1 MKTFLFAARA
11 IAQRRQRVKPE
22 TPETPRTPRTPARV
36 SALPLAATKAPLR
49 RQATA
54 WRCAALSLLF
64 ALGGT
69 AQATPVPGQG
79 TWQATLQG
87 RDINGMPVA
96 SASANAVFLYDT
108 TLNITWLRDAGVL
121 GQVLWP
127 AAQAWASSLVVSSF
141 SNWRLPTMLD
151 VGNDGCAAG
160 NGSNNWGG
168 TDCGYNVL
176 TTAGPVVYSEM
187 ASLFFDTLG
196 NQSYCSSGG
205 LCPQPGNGLSN
216 TGDFQNL
223 ASLAYWSGLS
233 YAPDPANR
241 AWYFRTDAG
250 SQTAGFKDEARLLAL
265 AVRDGDVA
273 RDVPEPGSLWLL
285 LGSLAALG
293 LQRRKSGRP
302 ALLNTPKLQPLAA
315 AATVVMGLWAT
326 GAQAYLGGF
335 EKSDGYEAQIQ
346 GVSGYNAGQY
356 GATSGYVNSVYD
368 AASPVASRLWQVVPG
383 TVAASWPL
391 AYATGHW
398 PWDRDYVNTGTGA
411 LLDQALVF
419 TTGNQGWNGPALQY
433 QYSLDNQDLGLQPL
447 STGGSVVRFSFWWC
461 AELYGPETLGGGVV
475 NGYFGDEIAF
485 MDSSGN
491 TGFRL
496 GLTQRLAGDHVTY
509 SSGNTLVETTIVPSL
524 HQYDRWDIL
533 LDMATDRVSADYFE
547 TSSGTL
553 TSLLNNAPMSSAMAD
568 FSGISFRTSPG
579 IQGSKFLAVDDFAFQ
594 TLASVPEPGTVL
606 LTGSALVGLAL
617 ANRRCG
623 KTGRRPR

>member
-1 MKTFLFAARA
+1 MNVNFSIVPSPRA
-11 IAQRRQRVKPE
+11 GR
-22 TPETPRTPRTPARV
+22 
-36 SALPLAATKAPLR
+36 LAAMT
-49 RQATA
+49 
-54 WRCAALSLLF
+54 LF
-64 ALGGT
+64 CALGCT

-79 TWQATLQG
+79 NWQSTLLG
-87 RDINGMPVA
+87 RDINGVPVA

-121 GQVLWP
+121 GQVVWP
-127 AAQAWASSLVVSSF
+127 VAQAWASSLVVGSF
-141 SNWRLPTMLD
+141 SGWRLPTLLD
-151 VGNDGCAAG
+151 VGNNGCAAG
-160 NGSNNWGG
+160 AGSNSLGG

-176 TTAGPVVYSEM
+176 TTAGNVVYSEM
-187 ASLFFDTLG
+187 ATLFHDTLG
-196 NQSYCSSGG
+196 NLSYCSTGG
-205 LCPQPGNGLSN
+205 LCPQPGNGLTN

-223 ASLAYWSGLS
+223 ASLAYWTGLS

-241 AWYFRTDAG
+241 AWYFRTDVGA
-250 SQTAGFKDEARLLAL
+250 QTGGFKNEARLLAM

-273 RDVPEPGSLWLL
+273 RNVPEPGSAWLL
-285 LGSLAALG
+285 LSALTAMVAAGRHRRKGQRAEAQNTGRFRVLPAAASLLLG
-293 LQRRKSGRP
+293 LC
-302 ALLNTPKLQPLAA
+302 
-315 AATVVMGLWAT
+315 AT

-346 GVSGYNAGQY
+346 PVQNYNAGQY
-356 GATSGYVNSVYD
+356 GATSGFSNSVYD
-368 AASPVASRLWQVVPG
+368 PTSPVASRLWQVAPG
-383 TVAASWPL
+383 SVGTASL

-419 TTGNQGWNGPALQY
+419 TTGNQGWNGTALQY
-433 QYSLDNQDLGLQPL
+433 QYTLDSQDLGLQPS

-509 SSGNTLVETTIVPSL
+509 SSGNTLVETAIVPSF
-524 HQYDRWDIL
+524 HKYDRWDIV

-547 TSSGTL
+547 YSTGTL
-553 TSLLNNAPMSSAMAD
+553 TSLLSNAPMSSAMSD
-568 FSGISFRTSPG
+568 FSRISFRTSPG
-579 IQGSKFLAVDDFAFQ
+579 IQGSKFLAVDDFVFETQAN
-594 TLASVPEPGTVL
+594 VPEPGTVL
-606 LTGSALVGLAL
+606 LTGSALLGLAL
-617 ANRRCG
+617 VQRR
-623 KTGRRPR
+623 RRGTVGVNA